1 MIRLLIPTLA
11 ALFVAVPAFAANPV
25 VEMKTTAGTI
35 TIELYADKAPKTVEN
50 FLAYVDAGFYDDTLF
65 HRVIKGSIIQGGGFT
80 KGMKQK
86 ETRPPIPNEADNGL
100 KNERGTI
107 AMARTYQPHSA
118 TSQFYINLV
127 DHSGSV
133 ADRRGLDFS
142 AKTLSGWGY
151 CVFGRV
157 IDGMEVADTIA
168 KLPTG
173 VRHGMGDVPL
183 EDAMILSVK
192 RSSALPAVVP
202 ATPPVGKP

>member
-1 MIRLLIPTLA
+1 MTRILIATLA
-11 ALFVAVPAFAANPV
+11 ALLLAASAHAANPV
-25 VEMKTTAGTI
+25 VKMETTAGAI
-35 TIELYADKAPKTVEN
+35 TIELYPDKAPKTVEN
-50 FLAYVDAGFYDDTLF
+50 FLAYVDAHFYDQTLF
-65 HRVIKGSIIQGGGFT
+65 HRVKKGFMIQGGGFT

-107 AMARTYQPHSA
+107 AMARTNQPHSA
-118 TSQFYINLV
+118 TSQFFINLV
-127 DHSGSV
+127 DNKFLDHTGK
-133 ADRRGLDFS
+133 GLR
-142 AKTLSGWGY
+142 GWGY
-151 CVFGRV
+151 CVFGKV
-157 IDGMEVADTIA
+157 TAGMEAVDTLA

-173 VRHGMGDVPL
+173 ARHGHRDVPL